1 MGFTTKGLA
10 TMGLTTKGLTTKG
23 LTTKGLTTKGLTT
36 KGLTTKGLT
45 TKGLT
50 TKGLATMGLTTKGL
64 TTKGN
69 TTRGFFI
76 YSALF
81 RLVSADFID
90 FFSSAQFMTA
100 PSVQLGNWMTGKQRL
115 ISETMNLENL
125 PSVVHRKLFKM
136 FDACDLF
143 FLSIT
148 FGNIKET
155 IQKMNLDISDIAMD
169 MTAKRKLF
177 LLKIQCSST
186 GRQYLSFT
194 TKIPNGTKR
203 QKPVYLKIGDLTLKC
218 RSTPTP
224 EHKPKPKPKPEPKY

>member
-1 MGFTTKGLA
+1 
-10 TMGLTTKGLTTKG
+10 
-23 LTTKGLTTKGLTT
+23 
-36 KGLTTKGLT
+36 
-45 TKGLT
+45 
-50 TKGLATMGLTTKGL
+50 
-64 TTKGN
+64 
-69 TTRGFFI
+69 
-76 YSALF
+76 
-81 RLVSADFID
+81 
-90 FFSSAQFMTA
+90 
-100 PSVQLGNWMTGKQRL
+100 
-115 ISETMNLENL
+115 MNLENL

-218 RSTPTP
+218 RIFFPVQPEDPTVIFLN
-224 EHKPKPKPKPEPKY
+224 KKYGPILITSVIPYLCDLFDTQSVTYRLSYKKFKRFPTITTARGVVLQDKHITYKRVLTLLCRIKVTKFLLLPTLQRRPSVGYSPFSKCQICT